1 MARTVLLTLG
11 RMPKCLDLARGFHAL
26 GRRVVVAEP
35 FAWHLCR
42 ASRAVAKSVRVPA
55 PARDAPGYRA
65 ALGEVIAAE
74 GVDLVVPV
82 SEELLYVAALR
93 DTLPEGVALHSPP
106 QATVLE
112 LHDKLRFAQ
121 KIRALGLP
129 APETHPAD
137 SAAARALAARAPVV
151 VKPRNS
157 CAGLGVSFHG
167 AGALPGGALSSDLV
181 VQERKD
187 GRVLSSFSL
196 VAAGRVRVTSVYRG
210 VVMSGTVAVCFER
223 LEAQAA
229 IERFVEEFSAK
240 TGYSGFLSF
249 DFVEAADGS
258 VTAIECNPRVTS
270 GLHFLEAA
278 DVARAIADP
287 GGDDPVRFRPE
298 RLMQQFYPCLIE
310 AEAALFTRKEP
321 GLKWRARRS
330 ARDVTW
336 DRADPLVFPT
346 MTFTS
351 YPILVPAIFKGKSM
365 AETATEDLAWREELP
380 MDMPEPA

>member
-1 MARTVLLTLG
+1 MAGTVLLTLG

-26 GRRVVVAEP
+26 GWRVVVAEP

-42 ASRAVAKSVRVPA
+42 ASRAVSRSIRVPA
-55 PARDAPGYRA
+55 PARDASGYLA
-65 ALGEVIAAE
+65 ALRRVVAAE

-93 DTLPEGVALHSPP
+93 DTLPEGVALHAPP

-121 KIRALGLP
+121 EIRALGLP

-137 SAAARALAARAPVV
+137 SAEARALAARTPVV
-151 VKPRNS
+151 LKPRNS
-157 CAGLGVSFHG
+157 CAGLGVRFHG
-167 AGALPGGALSSDLV
+167 AGALPAGALSSDVV

-223 LEAQAA
+223 LEARGA
-229 IERFVEEFSAK
+229 IERFVEAFAAK

-278 DVARAIADP
+278 DVARAVADP

-321 GLKWRARRS
+321 GLKWRALRR
-330 ARDVTW
+330 AREVTW

-351 YPILVPAIFKGKSM
+351 YPILVPAVFKGKSM
-365 AETATEDLAWREELP
+365 AETATEDLAWREDRP
-380 MDMPEPA
+380 VGVPDPA